1 MQQDKNYTGHICMF
15 IACAMWGLMAPL
27 GKDAMAN
34 GISGLVMVAFRTTGA
49 AICFWLTSLL
59 TRNKEEVLSRDLLLL
74 FFASMLG
81 IVLNQCC
88 FTIGLSMTSPV
99 NASIITTT
107 MPIVTMILAAIFL
120 KEPVTAKKVGGI
132 FLGASGALLLIIGS
146 ADMAGKSA
154 GNTLGD
160 MLCLTSQCSFAA
172 YLTLFKRLVQKYS
185 VVTSM
190 KWMFTYAS
198 IVILPFSYKE
208 MSVLQWSAIDVKTWM
223 ETCFVVVGATFLAY
237 ILMMRGQK
245 LLRPT
250 LVSMYNYVQPIV
262 ACLVSV
268 AAGLGI
274 FSWLQAIA
282 ILLVFS
288 GVWFVTQSK
297 SRTQTKKEKHNT

>member
-1 MQQDKNYTGHICMF
+1 MQQDKSYTAHICMF

-34 GISGLVMVAFRTTGA
+34 GISGLAMVTFRTTGA
-49 AICFWLTSLL
+49 AICFWLTSLF
-59 TRNKEEVLSRDLLLL
+59 TRNKEKVLSHDLLLL

-88 FTIGLSMTSPV
+88 FTIGLSITSPV

-120 KEPVTAKKVGGI
+120 KEPITGKKVGGI
-132 FLGASGALLLIIGS
+132 FLGASGALLLIMGS
-146 ADMAGKSA
+146 THPAGKSS

-160 MLCLTSQCSFAA
+160 LLCLTAQCSFAV

-208 MSVLQWSAIDVKTWM
+208 ISTLKWDVIESQTWI

-237 ILMMRGQK
+237 ILMIRGQK

-250 LVSMYNYVQPIV
+250 LVSMYSYIQPIV

-268 AAGLGI
+268 AAGLGV
-274 FSWLQAIA
+274 FSGLQAIA
-282 ILLVFS
+282 VVLVFS
-288 GVWFVTQSK
+288 GVWLVTQSK
-297 SRTQTKKEKHNT
+297 SRAQVKKEKHNI